1 MKENIEEKIAEI
13 VSFIISKPVSRVTLD
28 DYTILAA
35 ELRDLRFRESQEDNG
50 KRLAD
55 LMAAAFPAVSGI
67 GNVK

>member
-28 DYTILAA
+28 DCTILAA